1 MGITYKCL
9 IIDDEKPAHQV
20 LLSHIKQCED
30 LECIG
35 HAYSGKEA
43 LTFLQTNEV
52 DILFLDINMPLIS
65 GLELLEMLPVK
76 PTTIVTTAYSDF
88 ALESYQNDAIDYLLK
103 PISFSKFLKAV
114 EKAKIFCKERKDSIK
129 KSLPHSVLVK
139 EDGFDYFIDM
149 NDIIYIESA
158 GNYIKIFTNSRR
170 KSYFIYGSL
179 VGFKTELTGE
189 EFLQI
194 HRSFIINKKHI
205 KERFMSKLVLI
216 NGDEVPI
223 GRKYQILLDQ

>member
-52 DILFLDINMPLIS
+52 DILFLDINMPLVS

-76 PTTIVTTAYSDF
+76 PTTIVTTAYSEF
-88 ALESYQNDAIDYLLK
+88 ALESYQNDAVDYLLK

-114 EKAKIFCKERKDSIK
+114 EKAKIFCKERKDNIK

-158 GNYIKIFTNSRR
+158 GNYIKIFTKSRR
-170 KSYFIYGSL
+170 KSYFVYGSL

-189 EFLQI
+189 EFVQI

-205 KERFMSKLVLI
+205 KERFMSKLVLV
-216 NGDEVPI
+216 NEDEVPI

>member
-189 EFLQI
+189 EFVQI